1 MMMKAFWWEFI
12 KMKVKLGVLRISD
25 LIWYRTMGSA
35 SCFQIDDHLLKNR
48 EKWCFNSG
56 KIHDWHNSWRGVS
69 ILVIMAESW
78 RTGSVATFWIIQ
90 AFFCLLT
97 MKVILHET
105 VLWILKKSTH
115 FSLIRAD
122 ADSRHGTEGN
132 QWTDGKVRIRR
143 SLFSSLIRIS
153 SEHGIWVLYE
163 FRWKGLWIQNYYQ
176 LI

>member
-35 SCFQIDDHLLKNR
+35 SCFQIDDHLLKNQ

-78 RTGSVATFWIIQ
+78 RTRSVATFWIIQ
-90 AFFCLLT
+90 AFFSFFNNESYIAWNGAMDTKEIISFQPHLG
-97 MKVILHET
+97 
-105 VLWILKKSTH
+105 
-115 FSLIRAD
+115 
-122 ADSRHGTEGN
+122 RHG
-132 QWTDGKVRIRR
+132 
-143 SLFSSLIRIS
+143 L
-153 SEHGIWVLYE
+153 
-163 FRWKGLWIQNYYQ
+163 
-176 LI
+176 